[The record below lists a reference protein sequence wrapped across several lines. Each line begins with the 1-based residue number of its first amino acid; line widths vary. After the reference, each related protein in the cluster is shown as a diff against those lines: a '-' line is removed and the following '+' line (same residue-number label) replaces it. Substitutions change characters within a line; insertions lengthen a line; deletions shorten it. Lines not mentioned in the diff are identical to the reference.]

1 MLIAV
6 LAGQPVIDTS
16 NFALVAVNVTVAVP
30 AHVASASVIGGFSFE
45 ALSSA
50 LNVFAGV
57 GVGVGVGATVGASV
71 GASVGEGLGAAAV
84 PPHAAITTAAAAM
97 PANRR
102 ILRSSLAASSVYTAR
117 RAVRMRSVGRAG
129 HLSRILAR
137 TVIPLERRSPSASS
151 GLPGDGAGHAIVPL
165 RGLAPGSACPFHPA
179 RAGSSLWR
187 GPRLTAEGC
196 YPLPCPVE
204 SGLSS
209 AAFADATIRPARHEY
224 SIALHRRLRH
234 GFGRRIARWIVSA
247 ARIRSFVS
255 AIPSSSPYIAK
266 RLAPT
271 SRSAKT
277 LASAASCATS
287 SRPHPIWARRHSM
300 ITTPR
305 PASRAFAHT
314 SSP

>member
-71 GASVGEGLGAAAV
+71 GASVGDGLGAAAV
-84 PPHAAITTAAAAM
+84 AAHAAIITAAAAM

-102 ILRSSLAASSVYTAR
+102 MLRSSLAASSVYTAR

-151 GLPGDGAGHAIVPL
+151 GLPGDGAGNAIVPL

-179 RAGSSLWR
+179 CAGSSLWR
-187 GPRLTAEGC
+187 WPRLAAEGR
-196 YPLPCPVE
+196 YPLPCPLE

-209 AAFADATIRPARHEY
+209 AAFADATVRPARLVY
-224 SIALHRRLRH
+224 FSFFYRPSGGFCSVFLVRVTWLTSRL
-234 GFGRRIARWIVSA
+234 ARAMSLFTVTP
-247 ARIRSFVS
+247 V
-255 AIPSSSPYIAK
+255 SSP
-266 RLAPT
+266 
-271 SRSAKT
+271 
-277 LASAASCATS
+277 
-287 SRPHPIWARRHSM
+287 
-300 ITTPR
+300 
-305 PASRAFAHT
+305 
-314 SSP
+314 